1 MKLEQFGD
9 VLDRTLDDRRISRS
23 ERRAVSRLL
32 ADEHVGPH
40 DLQTFRSAAF
50 ERARNA
56 LRDSRDADV
65 LDWLRDMMGLLMPP
79 APEEVRAEAHFSPG
93 PDCRERIAS
102 LIRDAR
108 RSIDVCVYTITDDRI
123 AEALLAAHGRGVQ
136 LRVLSD
142 ISKSSDLG
150 SDIGRLSTAGVP
162 VAVDTADKFMHHKY
176 AVFDGKIVVT
186 GSYNWT
192 RSAYE
197 FNEENIVV
205 SDNPRLVE
213 RFAAEFERLWVKYV

>member
-1 MKLEQFGD
+1 MKLQQFEE

-32 ADEHVGPH
+32 ADERVGPH

-50 ERARNA
+50 ERARAA

-65 LDWLRDMMGLLMPP
+65 LDWLKDMMGMLMPP
-79 APEEVRAEAHFSPG
+79 APDEVRAETHFSPG
-93 PDCRERIAS
+93 PDCRERIVS
-102 LIRDAR
+102 LVRDAR
-108 RSIDVCVYTITDDRI
+108 RRIDVCVYTITDNRI

-142 ISKSSDLG
+142 IGKSSDMG
-150 SDIGRLSTAGVP
+150 SDIGRLSNAGVP
-162 VAVDTADKFMHHKY
+162 VAVDTTDKFMHHKF
-176 AVFDGKIVVT
+176 AVFDGQIVVT

-197 FNEENIVV
+197 FNEENNVV

-213 RFAAEFERLWVKYV
+213 RFAAEFERLWKKYA